1 LTGGAFEYHIVDVV
15 MQFTTDRNLLYGYF
29 RKDPVLFGY
38 HIGDLDE
45 FYFKKC
51 RWAVNLDGRGE
62 IGESILIYNGP
73 AVPTV
78 LALGPGHHL
87 DNLIEELLPLLPDR
101 FYCHFHR
108 ELRSIFLRRFAG
120 EPLGTHLKMK
130 LESPASY
137 RLSLSADRIA
147 RLDLSNKKEL
157 LELYDRS
164 YPGNYFDVR
173 MLKTGKYFGY
183 FDGGRIIAVSG
194 IHVYSDE
201 YNIAVLGNI
210 VTDPDH
216 RNRGLATAV
225 TSRLVDEL
233 AGEGKL
239 VTLNVGASN
248 YPAISCYRKL
258 GFEKVHEYEESIFS
272 ARL

>member
-1 LTGGAFEYHIVDVV
+1 
-15 MQFTTDRNLLYGYF
+15 MQFTTDKNLLYGHF
-29 RKDPVLFGY
+29 QKNPVLFGY
-38 HIGDLDE
+38 HIGDLDD
-45 FYFKKC
+45 FYFGNC
-51 RWAVNLDGRGE
+51 RWAVDVDGRGE
-62 IGESILIYNGP
+62 ICESILIYDGP

-78 LALGPGHHL
+78 LALGPGRHL

-101 FYCHFHR
+101 FYCHFQR
-108 ELRSIFLRRFAG
+108 EHRSIFLKRFAG
-120 EPLGTHLKMK
+120 KPLGTHLKMK

-137 RLSLSADRIA
+137 QLDISANRIA

-157 LELYDRS
+157 IDLYNRS
-164 YPGNYFDVR
+164 YPRNYFDVR

-225 TSRLVDEL
+225 TSRLVAEL
-233 AGEGKL
+233 VSEGKL
-239 VTLNVGASN
+239 VTLNVGAAN
-248 YPAISCYRKL
+248 HPAIRCYRKL
-258 GFEKVHEYEESIFS
+258 GFEKVHEYEESIFA
-272 ARL
+272 ARS